1 MGQFL
6 NSREPYDKYRT
17 VILELKVDHTP
28 EEAIAQIKEKEYALR
43 FEGKMAERERY
54 TGRILAV
61 GSVMIKKQ
69 KNMPVK

>member
-43 FEGKMAERERY
+43 FKGKDGGKGTIYRAY
-54 TGRILAV
+54 TGGWNQL
-61 GSVMIKKQ
+61 
-69 KNMPVK
+69 